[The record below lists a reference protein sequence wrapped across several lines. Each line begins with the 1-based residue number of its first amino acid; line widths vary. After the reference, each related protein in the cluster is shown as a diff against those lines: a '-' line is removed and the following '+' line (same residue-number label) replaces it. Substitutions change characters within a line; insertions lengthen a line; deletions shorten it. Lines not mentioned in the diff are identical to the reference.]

1 MPTPYGSRGGMAFG
15 ADELRVLRGALAV
28 ALHPAPLPDEDVQ
41 ACLRLAESVDEAVR
55 EAGRLRA
62 FLLADLARYRAALPG
77 SAAGYL
83 ELLQDALAAGY
94 DPRPEDLMALRTL
107 RARPVAAALLDRCQ
121 RAAENSVRARLAGRS
136 PAAPAPR
143 TRLLALQGAAPRPT
157 RSLPRRSPG
166 RRRGS
171 SPRRPAARRPPGA
184 PAPSARCPSRPR
196 SSRHAESPRPRRS
209 GGPSASYSWAMDY
222 VSALVPPV
230 VMAAFFIGLVVTI
243 VKSQGGDNKAKED
256 AAVDAAIARAEAV
269 EQQGGTPS
277 GA

>member
-77 SAAGYL
+77 SSAGYL

-143 TRLLALQGAAPRPT
+143 TRLLALQGGRAAADPEP
-157 RSLPRRSPG
+157 PKEEPG
-166 RRRGS
+166 KAPGKQPAP
-171 SPRRPAARRPPGA
+171 PRRPAAPGRPATERPMPKPSEVFPPRRK
-184 PAPSARCPSRPR
+184 PAPPT
-196 SSRHAESPRPRRS
+196 ERR
-209 GGPSASYSWAMDY
+209 
-222 VSALVPPV
+222 
-230 VMAAFFIGLVVTI
+230 AAG
-243 VKSQGGDNKAKED
+243 
-256 AAVDAAIARAEAV
+256 
-269 EQQGGTPS
+269 
-277 GA
+277 